1 MEIMYIENVTKIYQN
16 GTISIPALKEIN
28 LSIEKGTFNAIIGR
42 SGSGKSTLLNIMGGL
57 ESPSTGRVML
67 NDTDLAKLN
76 DSSLAAVRRK
86 KLGFVFQ
93 AFYLLPEFTLYENV
107 LIPSFL
113 DEQEIDTDFIEY
125 LLEKLNIQSK
135 KNNYPAQLSGGEQQR
150 AAIARA
156 VSICPDLLLADE
168 PTGNLDN
175 KSGGEVM
182 DLLKSLQKEIGQTTI
197 MVTHD
202 LDLARQADRIIMLED
217 GKIKDN
223 FPKD

>member
-1 MEIMYIENVTKIYQN
+1 MPSSVE
-16 GTISIPALKEIN
+16 A
-28 LSIEKGTFNAIIGR
+28 
-42 SGSGKSTLLNIMGGL
+42 GL
-57 ESPSTGRVML
+57 V
-67 NDTDLAKLN
+67 
-76 DSSLAAVRRK
+76 
-86 KLGFVFQ
+86 
-93 AFYLLPEFTLYENV
+93 
-107 LIPSFL
+107 

-217 GKIKDN
+217 GKIKNN

>member
-1 MEIMYIENVTKIYQN
+1 MEIMYIENVTKIYKN
-16 GTISIPALKEIN
+16 GTISIPALQEIN

>member
-16 GTISIPALKEIN
+16 GTISIPALQEIN

-57 ESPSTGRVML
+57 ESPSTGRIML

>member
-16 GTISIPALKEIN
+16 GTISIPALQEIN

-86 KLGFVFQ
+86 NLGFVFQ

-217 GKIKDN
+217 GKIKNN

>member
-1 MEIMYIENVTKIYQN
+1 MEIMYIENVTKIYKN
-16 GTISIPALKEIN
+16 GTISIPALQEIN

-223 FPKD
+223 FTKD

>member
-1 MEIMYIENVTKIYQN
+1 MEIMYIENVTKIYKN
-16 GTISIPALKEIN
+16 GTISIPALQEIN

-182 DLLKSLQKEIGQTTI
+182 DLLKSLQKEIGKTTI

-223 FPKD
+223 FTKD

>member
-16 GTISIPALKEIN
+16 GTISIPALQEIN

-197 MVTHD
+197 IVTHD

>member
-16 GTISIPALKEIN
+16 GTISIPALQEIN

>member
-1 MEIMYIENVTKIYQN
+1 MEIMFIENVTKIYQN
-16 GTISIPALKEIN
+16 GTISIPALQEIN

>member
-16 GTISIPALKEIN
+16 GTISIPALQEIN

-217 GKIKDN
+217 GKIKNN

>member
-1 MEIMYIENVTKIYQN
+1 MYIENVTKIYQN
-16 GTISIPALKEIN
+16 GTISIPALQEIN

-86 KLGFVFQ
+86 NLGFVFQ

-217 GKIKDN
+217 GKIKNN